1 MKAKSNLAAP
11 PDPATRQSPLV
22 IFRWIWAVLLVVLT
36 SAPYLIN
43 WASTPVGYHYTWIL
57 PPYPEDSFGYMSWA
71 QQAANGAWLF
81 KIKYTALPH
90 APFLF
95 HPLFLISGWFSALF
109 SVPIG
114 IVFWILKAIGVTSFL
129 IVFYRYLDYLRLN
142 AAQSV
147 VASVL
152 VGLSSGFGAFFV
164 WYGNSH
170 LALMPAD
177 LWMPEVSTFW
187 SLLWNPLFPFSLVL
201 MLLSIFWLDRG
212 TQDRHP
218 SDLWKSGLAT
228 GVMVL
233 LHPYSAPL
241 LFTLAVFIA
250 VAREKVKAAG
260 YLLRYFAA
268 SLPFALY
275 PAAVARLNP
284 ILAQHSVTG
293 TMKSPSPVEYALG
306 FGFALL
312 LFITGFVVL
321 RSQLLK
327 RYWHIALWFFLSLV
341 LAYFPFWF
349 QRKLIFGAQI
359 PLCIIGGIVFDVIL
373 VRWVAKPW
381 RRWAWIS
388 AAMVLLPLSSATSWY
403 LLVRENKEVR
413 ADQEGSYY
421 LSDELFEGLKVLR
434 DRTRPDQ
441 IVFALPFTSRLI
453 PALSGNT
460 VVWGHW
466 AMSIDSKERQVSLAK
481 SLGLESPL
489 SAEERA
495 SEFWGSGIQIIFADG
510 QLKQY
515 IDEHRSI
522 WGVILRDSTKIF
534 ENQSVVIYQRKN
546 GA

>member
-1 MKAKSNLAAP
+1 MA
-11 PDPATRQSPLV
+11 
-22 IFRWIWAVLLVVLT
+22 
-36 SAPYLIN
+36 
-43 WASTPVGYHYTWIL
+43 
-57 PPYPEDSFGYMSWA
+57 
-71 QQAANGAWLF
+71 
-81 KIKYTALPH
+81 
-90 APFLF
+90 
-95 HPLFLISGWFSALF
+95 
-109 SVPIG
+109 
-114 IVFWILKAIGVTSFL
+114 
-129 IVFYRYLDYLRLN
+129 
-142 AAQSV
+142 
-147 VASVL
+147 
-152 VGLSSGFGAFFV
+152 
-164 WYGNSH
+164 
-170 LALMPAD
+170 
-177 LWMPEVSTFW
+177 
-187 SLLWNPLFPFSLVL
+187 
-201 MLLSIFWLDRG
+201 
-212 TQDRHP
+212 
-218 SDLWKSGLAT
+218 
-228 GVMVL
+228 L

-250 VAREKVKAAG
+250 VAREKAKAVG

-275 PAAVARLNP
+275 PAAIARLNP

-293 TMKSPSPVEYALG
+293 AMKSPSPVDYALG

-327 RYWHIALWFFLSLV
+327 RHWHIALWFLLSLV

-359 PLCIIGGIVFDVIL
+359 PLCIISGIVFDVIL

-388 AAMVLLPLSSATSWY
+388 AAIVLLPLSSATSWY
-403 LLVRENKEVR
+403 LLVSENREVR
-413 ADQEGSYY
+413 ANHDGSYY

-481 SLGLESPL
+481 CLGLESPL
-489 SAEERA
+489 SADERA

-515 IDEHRSI
+515 IDEHPSI
-522 WGVILRDSTKIF
+522 WGVILRDATKIF
-534 ENQSVVIYQRKN
+534 ENQSVVIYERKN